1 MSPLGKKERKILA
14 GFFPLFLSLFK
25 CREIY
30 YHRCACMYC
39 LHIHL
44 WCALCH
50 CRMYFINHNTVLSR
64 PVHNCCSPTSKG
76 VVYIFVI
83 RLAEFWRTISFL
95 TGWSCP
101 IVPHLSLLFRHKE
114 GFTTALLLN
123 QHGTKYIYQSI
134 FFIIFFLLLIRP
146 LCHFLLKLRMH
157 SNLIGIFFER
167 RHFIGRKKDV
177 VAKKSKSF
185 LFHLVQPTEL
195 YLLEPRRCSQQTDS
209 LLSHTEKGRRIE
221 GDAPLPPYN
230 NQWPFDLKLALPFSI
245 GSTKPTPPTSPQL
258 WNMYTHIHV

>member
-1 MSPLGKKERKILA
+1 
-14 GFFPLFLSLFK
+14 
-25 CREIY
+25 
-30 YHRCACMYC
+30 MYC

-101 IVPHLSLLFRHKE
+101 FVPHLSLLFRHKE

-134 FFIIFFLLLIRP
+134 FFIIFF
-146 LCHFLLKLRMH
+146 CSSYDHFAT
-157 SNLIGIFFER
+157 
-167 RHFIGRKKDV
+167 FIKTGYAFQFDWN
-177 VAKKSKSF
+177 F
-185 LFHLVQPTEL
+185 LFASPFYRKEGKRCCCKKKQIFSFSLGSTHRVVSIGTAPVQPAARLTLISYRKGEKDRGWRPSPTL
-195 YLLEPRRCSQQTDS
+195 QQPMAVWFEACAAFFHWVGKTNS
-209 LLSHTEKGRRIE
+209 SH
-221 GDAPLPPYN
+221 LPPTV
-230 NQWPFDLKLALPFSI
+230 KHV
-245 GSTKPTPPTSPQL
+245 
-258 WNMYTHIHV
+258 YTHTRLDGPRSNQKASEILNGTALSD